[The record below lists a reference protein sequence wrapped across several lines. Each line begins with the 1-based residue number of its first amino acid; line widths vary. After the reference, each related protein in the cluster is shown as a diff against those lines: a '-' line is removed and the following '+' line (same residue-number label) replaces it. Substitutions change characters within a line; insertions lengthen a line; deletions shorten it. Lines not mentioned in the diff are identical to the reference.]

1 MSFTQHEIVSAGI
14 TEGVRPVL
22 SRFSGTKV
30 TAGAAVL
37 LGVSVLAA
45 CTSASNSS
53 STTPTSNANTPIVI
67 GASLSLS
74 GGANDPFLADGQAF
88 QKGYELWVKD
98 VNNHGGLLGRK
109 VKLDILNDGGSP
121 NQVVSNYQELFGK
134 DHVDLAFGP
143 FSSLLS
149 GPASAVAARYGMAF
163 VEGAGGAP
171 SVFDT
176 VSNQADHNT
185 FDVSL
190 PVADSMVPLVT
201 WIESLPASA
210 RPKTAAYPMAQDPFA
225 DPPVQLVQTL
235 LSNLGIRTVYSNIF
249 TETPSAYKAPA
260 EAVAASGAQLVV
272 LGSTDVPTV
281 QTFMQVFEQQHYTPK
296 LFIAASGPDQGAA
309 FTSAVGTGN
318 ADGVMVPNGWYPGY
332 RNAASKQMVTEYVA
346 QYGGTA
352 DGVNADVAEAY
363 SVGQIVAQAVKATGG
378 TDNAKIIAYLHSG
391 VTLNSV
397 QGPVRFDALGENG
410 AAAAF
415 VFQWQNGEFDQV
427 LPDNAQGSQQILD
440 PKPPWTNTV
449 IPAAPG

>member
-1 MSFTQHEIVSAGI
+1 
-14 TEGVRPVL
+14 
-22 SRFSGTKV
+22 
-30 TAGAAVL
+30 
-37 LGVSVLAA
+37 
-45 CTSASNSS
+45 
-53 STTPTSNANTPIVI
+53 
-67 GASLSLS
+67 
-74 GGANDPFLADGQAF
+74 
-88 QKGYELWVKD
+88 
-98 VNNHGGLLGRK
+98 
-109 VKLDILNDGGSP
+109 
-121 NQVVSNYQELFGK
+121 
-134 DHVDLAFGP
+134 
-143 FSSLLS
+143 
-149 GPASAVAARYGMAF
+149 MAF

-201 WIESLPASA
+201 WIESLPTSE

-249 TETPSAYKAPA
+249 TETLSAYKAPA

-332 RNAASKQMVTEYVA
+332 RNAASQQMVREYVA
-346 QYGGTA
+346 QYGGGT

-378 TDNAKIIAYLHSG
+378 TDNAEIIAYLHSG

-415 VFQWQNGEFDQV
+415 VFQWQNGKFDQV
-427 LPDNAQGSQQILD
+427 LPGNALGSQQILD
-440 PKPPWTNTV
+440 PKPPWANMVTPT
-449 IPAAPG
+449 AG

>member
-1 MSFTQHEIVSAGI
+1 MRTYPTDPRTRRKEGP
-14 TEGVRPVL
+14 GVRADHPWF
-22 SRFSGTKV
+22 SRHSV
-30 TAGAAVL
+30 RMSVVAA

-45 CTSASNSS
+45 CTST
-53 STTPTSNANTPIVI
+53 STSTGSATLAGTSTGPITI
-67 GASLSLS
+67 GASLSLTGNFS
-74 GGANDPFLADGQAF
+74 DDGVAYER
-88 QKGYELWVKD
+88 GYRLWAKD
-98 VNNHGGLLGRK
+98 VNARGGLLGRK
-109 VKLDILNDGGSP
+109 VVLKILNDYSSP
-121 NQVVSNYQELFGK
+121 NQVVANYQTLFGK

-143 FSSLLS
+143 FSSLLT

-201 WIESLPASA
+201 WIESLPASE

-235 LSNLGIRTVYSNIF
+235 LSYLAIRTVYSNIF

-332 RNAASKQMVTEYVA
+332 RNATSEQMVREYVA

-397 QGPVRFDALGENG
+397 QGAVRFDALGENG

-415 VFQWQNGEFDQV
+415 VFQWQNGKFDQV
-427 LPDNAQGSQQILD
+427 LPGNALGSQQILD
-440 PKPPWTNTV
+440 PKPPWANTV
-449 IPAAPG
+449 TPTAG